1 MESENSDEL
10 VTLKIPRGLRKRLK
24 TSASSKGIGLTEYAV
39 AILDTAPEE
48 KQGTGTATGIA
59 SVEFRT
65 KPDKSLSYNLHVIR
79 AARKSLEALKAL
91 GGVITELKQASGGSI
106 VIEDPKFKQFV
117 RNTAAEIEDILG
129 PLGRNEAQGAPRKKA
144 AGAAGNRN
152 RKAAPG
158 GIA

>member
-48 KQGTGTATGIA
+48 KQGTGTE

-65 KPDKSLSYNLHVIR
+65 KPDKPLSYNLHVIR

-91 GGVITELKQASGGSI
+91 GGVITELRQASGGTI

-129 PLGRNEAQGAPRKKA
+129 PLGRNEAHGAPRKKA
-144 AGAAGNRN
+144 AGATGNRN

-158 GIA
+158 GIT